1 MVATITD
8 LRRLFDLKK
17 LLILFLINLFS
28 DIIAV
33 SQCLDLKKMA
43 DNIKASQGSYL
54 HSLFNR
60 WFCVDFSLIHFAVYI
75 SFYALIIFCV
85 MDRIRED
92 NQKFGIFYLTRYTRK
107 RYIAGKLASTAI
119 FSFFICTITA
129 FQSFITHRS
138 MNIVYPPVQYITVMM
153 LSFVLAVSVGIFGM
167 AVYTVFKNVN
177 ISFLIAI
184 ALFTAQSFQLTNDKT
199 GIPTS
204 QNISVHHIYP
214 LVLLA
219 AGIIL
224 FICVTYKN
232 DFMST
237 KIKE

>member
-1 MVATITD
+1 MATITD

-33 SQCLDLKKMA
+33 SQCLDMKKFD
-43 DNIKASQGSYL
+43 DNIAVSQGEYL
-54 HSLFNR
+54 HSLFDR
-60 WFCVDFSLIHFAVYI
+60 WFCVDLSLINFAVYI
-75 SFYALIIFCV
+75 SLYALIIFCV

-92 NQKFGIFYLTRYTRK
+92 NQKFGVFYLTRYTRK

-119 FSFFICTITA
+119 FTFFICSITVL
-129 FQSFITHRS
+129 QSFITHRIMS
-138 MNIVYPPVQYITVMM
+138 IVYPPVQYITVML
-153 LSFVLAVSVGIFGM
+153 LSFILAVSVGIFGM

-184 ALFTAQSFQLTNDKT
+184 ALFTAQSFQLTNNKT
-199 GIPTS
+199 GIPTG
-204 QNISVHHIYP
+204 QNISLHHIYP

-219 AGIIL
+219 VGIIL
-224 FICVTYKN
+224 FIYVTYKN